1 MKYQLKNIVKNPFR
15 DYDINPLNADKI
27 EKLKESIKK
36 TNFWDNVLARPNG
49 DLLEL
54 AYGHHRLE
62 ALRQIYDDNHTIEV
76 IVLDLDDDEMLQI
89 MMNENDDWY
98 GSSAN
103 KHEAIS
109 SAKKLHPEYANRKIA
124 EFLGIDKRLV
134 ESYANVTKAID
145 NNYIDKNM
153 ILEVNNYKN
162 LGTLSN
168 AVMKNEIAKK
178 DISKVYKRSV
188 TYSRKHSLTVED
200 VTNAY
205 KDIENEKK
213 YFNNKP
219 KKTEKKEEK
228 FIELH
233 QLISKAKFSVQDAVT
248 QVQNIVALKDSISDN
263 KEIYRAIGLVAEIK
277 QLIKISQPILKPLSD
292 EIDKNKTNITD
303 FGGYGTRTESSKNQF
318 LTTNNKYKL

>member
-27 EKLKESIKK
+27 EKLKESIKR
-36 TNFWDNVLARPNG
+36 TDFWDNVLARPNG

-76 IVLDLDDDEMLQI
+76 IVRDLNDDEMLQI
-89 MMNENDDWY
+89 MMNENDDWFS
-98 GSSAN
+98 SSAN

-109 SAKKLHPEYANRKIA
+109 SAKKLHPEYANTKIA
-124 EFLGIDKRLV
+124 ELLGIRVIFVDN
-134 ESYANVTKAID
+134 YNNVKKAIA

-153 ILEVNNYKN
+153 IHEVNNYRN
-162 LGTLSN
+162 LGTFSS

-188 TYSRKHSLTVED
+188 TYSKNYNLTLKD

-213 YFNNKP
+213 YLNDKP
-219 KKTEKKEEK
+219 KKTEKEDEK

-233 QLISKAKFSVQDAVT
+233 QLISKAKYSVQDAIT
-248 QVQNIVALKDSISDN
+248 QVQNIVAFKDSINNN
-263 KEIYRAIGLVAEIK
+263 KEVYRAIGLVAEIK
-277 QLIKISQPILKPLSD
+277 QLIKISQPILKPLSN

-303 FGGYGTRTESSKNQF
+303 FKGLGTRTESSKNK
-318 LTTNNKYKL
+318 LLIPNNK